1 MKSELY
7 MKIFRILIVL
17 TLVSITSFSQ
27 KNAGI
32 EEVDV
37 TEKTLRDPV
46 TFTHVPFLLL
56 KITPSAM
63 LGYNNVF
70 QYGGEI
76 VPPFGKFSFS
86 FDYGKGKGSQ
96 NASKYIR
103 QNQSGN
109 QNKMIRGEIRMYFS
123 DWYPFYAL
131 DKKPFG
137 RYYAIEYAQ
146 SQSDKDLQMATGVGG
161 AFLPSFAKFN
171 QVKYSEKTQAI
182 HLKIG
187 KHIHLHRYL
196 FLDVFAGAGIG
207 KFSSDAPQDLEAD
220 SMPLHY
226 SFLTNKNL
234 RNPGTSGYY
243 LSTTAG
249 FRLALPL

>member
-1 MKSELY
+1 MKSEVS
-7 MKIFRILIVL
+7 MKIFRIIIVL
-17 TLVSITSFSQ
+17 ILVSDTINAQSRASFGEMDVS
-27 KNAGI
+27 I
-32 EEVDV
+32 E
-37 TEKTLRDPV
+37 TLRKPV

-70 QYGGEI
+70 QYGGEL

-161 AFLPSFAKFN
+161 VFLPSFAKFN

-187 KHIHLHRYL
+187 KHIHLNRFL
-196 FLDVFAGAGIG
+196 FLDIFAGAGIG
-207 KFSSDAPQDLEAD
+207 KFSSDAPDDLETG
-220 SMPLHY
+220 SLPLHY
-226 SFLTNKNL
+226 SFLTNKDL